1 MTNILVCD
9 DDKEI
14 VDAIEIYLQQ
24 EGYQIYKAYDG
35 EQAIKVLKEMNIQL
49 LIIDIMMPRLDGIH
63 ATLKIREF
71 SSVPIIFLSA
81 KSEDTDKILGLNMGA
96 DDYITKPFNPLELV
110 ARVKSNLRRYTQLG
124 SLNVENNALY
134 QVGGLCMNDDTKEV
148 KLVSVYR
155 DSFLA
160 VDDKDSL
167 RKLNAAYAKGGPTG
181 AVAAL
186 NKNLDLNI
194 TEYVSVDFNAVMEV
208 VDALGGIELDI
219 TREEASN
226 MHIWIDEMNEVMG
239 THGKPVS
246 GAGVQQVNGIQAL
259 AYCRDRMS
267 GGDDFRRTE
276 RQRIV
281 VGKIVEKAK
290 QADILTLNDLVDK
303 LFPDISTSLSTT
315 AILGLAAHVKEYEL
329 ADTQGWPFQLDT
341 KMMEKSIGAVVVPTD
356 LETNVDLLHRYLFDV
371 EDYETTDK
379 VKEISKAVSNRT
391 GKTAADTTR
400 DTNPLVQD
408 TVIED

>member
-1 MTNILVCD
+1 M
-9 DDKEI
+9 
-14 VDAIEIYLQQ
+14 
-24 EGYQIYKAYDG
+24 
-35 EQAIKVLKEMNIQL
+35 
-49 LIIDIMMPRLDGIH
+49 
-63 ATLKIREF
+63 
-71 SSVPIIFLSA
+71 
-81 KSEDTDKILGLNMGA
+81 
-96 DDYITKPFNPLELV
+96 
-110 ARVKSNLRRYTQLG
+110 
-124 SLNVENNALY
+124 
-134 QVGGLCMNDDTKEV
+134 
-148 KLVSVYR
+148 
-155 DSFLA
+155 
-160 VDDKDSL
+160 
-167 RKLNAAYAKGGPTG
+167 
-181 AVAAL
+181 
-186 NKNLDLNI
+186 NI

-246 GAGVQQVNGIQAL
+246 GPGVQQVNGIQAL

-315 AILGLAAHVKEYEL
+315 EILGLAAHVKEYEL

-408 TVIED
+408 AAAAETTE